1 MAASSAVQMLIT
13 EATSTARAA
22 VLSTTAEEHLEA
34 KLSAWEYPGARYLP
48 LLGTKFISKPE
59 YSVSKA
65 TEQAPHYFEQEA
77 GE

>member
-34 KLSAWEYPGARYLP
+34 KLSAWEYPGARY
-48 LLGTKFISKPE
+48 
-59 YSVSKA
+59 
-65 TEQAPHYFEQEA
+65 
-77 GE
+77 